1 MVVLCDAHRA
11 RQYSQQ
17 NRTDNQNIEPRY
29 EVGISMAG
37 HFQEFEDEYLET
49 MYEFYES
56 DPHSRVR
63 TGDLAQRLGVSP
75 ASATEMIQRL
85 SVKGFIDYVR
95 YKGAQLTES
104 GLIHGRTMK
113 RRHRLAEVLLERIP
127 FNGNTHETACRL
139 EHAIDDDLEVA
150 LTVLLGDPELDPSGR
165 EIPQP
170 SEHIGDRILSRVSE
184 HTSLSLL
191 PTGNEGTVVG
201 LLLSEESINLFGEH
215 LAIGSVLKSL
225 GTSKYQANGLIIELD
240 SDLSDSIIV
249 RSH

>member
-1 MVVLCDAHRA
+1 
-11 RQYSQQ
+11 
-17 NRTDNQNIEPRY
+17 
-29 EVGISMAG
+29 MAG

-63 TGDLAQRLGVSP
+63 TGDLADRLGVSP

-95 YKGAQLTES
+95 YKGAKLTGK

-127 FNGNTHETACRL
+127 FDGNTHETACRL

-150 LTVLLGDPELDPSGR
+150 LTVLLGDPDLDPSGR
-165 EIPQP
+165 EIPKP
-170 SEHIGDRILSRVSE
+170 SKDIRERISKRVSG
-184 HTSLSLL
+184 HSSLSSLRVEQEA
-191 PTGNEGTVVG
+191 TIVG
-201 LLLSEESINLFGEH
+201 ILVSEELIGLFGER
-215 LAIGSVLKSL
+215 LTLGSVIKSL
-225 GTSKYQANGLIIELD
+225 GSSKYEANGTIIELG
-240 SDLSDSIIV
+240 SGISDSIVV
-249 RSH
+249 RLH

>member
-1 MVVLCDAHRA
+1 
-11 RQYSQQ
+11 
-17 NRTDNQNIEPRY
+17 
-29 EVGISMAG
+29 MAG

-56 DPHSRVR
+56 DQHARVR

-95 YKGAQLTES
+95 YKGAQLTEK

-127 FNGNTHETACRL
+127 FNGNAHETACRL

-150 LTVLLGDPELDPSGR
+150 LTVLLGDPDIDPSGR

-170 SEHIGDRILSRVSE
+170 SKHIGKRIVSRVAE
-184 HTSLSLL
+184 PTSLTSLAAE
-191 PTGNEGTVVG
+191 NEATVVG
-201 LLLSEESINLFGEH
+201 LLLSEELVNLFGEH
-215 LAIGSVLKSL
+215 LVIGSTIKSL
-225 GTSKYQANGLIIELD
+225 GSSKYEANGTIIELE
-240 SDLSDSIIV
+240 SGLSDSIIV

>member
-1 MVVLCDAHRA
+1 
-11 RQYSQQ
+11 
-17 NRTDNQNIEPRY
+17 
-29 EVGISMAG
+29 MAG

-56 DPHSRVR
+56 DQHSRVR
-63 TGDLAQRLGVSP
+63 TGDLAERLGVSP

-95 YKGAQLTES
+95 YKGAQLTEK

-127 FNGNTHETACRL
+127 FDGDSHETACRL

-165 EIPQP
+165 EIPEP
-170 SEHIGDRILSRVSE
+170 SKDIGERISKKVSGYASLSSLPAGQEASVAGILVSE
-184 HTSLSLL
+184 EL
-191 PTGNEGTVVG
+191 VG
-201 LLLSEESINLFGEH
+201 LFEDR
-215 LAIGSVLKSL
+215 LALGSLIKSL
-225 GTSKYQANGLIIELD
+225 GSTKYEANGTIIEID
-240 SDLSDSIIV
+240 SDISDSIIV
-249 RSH
+249 RLH